1 MDCHPIGMG
10 DQVCASHSKMT
21 ITTSPHGAA
30 REGQLSKYSVEA
42 GFERQACA
50 LLAGA
55 SNGRRHWKNLPSVVV
70 LAFPPALPNCGGRGR
85 RREHRP
91 GSPGG
96 TTRPPSQPRAAAL
109 RVTPTVSSSCSE
121 KYKLEAGGSGLPAG
135 GSSSSMQ
142 VICSFTARLAARS
155 MGQPEW
161 TLLLGWT
168 TVCAVSNIL

>member
-1 MDCHPIGMG
+1 MDAVTGKTGLQWLFSRSC
-10 DQVCASHSKMT
+10 
-21 ITTSPHGAA
+21 
-30 REGQLSKYSVEA
+30 QLSPIVVA
-42 GFERQACA
+42 G
-50 LLAGA
+50 
-55 SNGRRHWKNLPSVVV
+55 
-70 LAFPPALPNCGGRGR
+70 GGGGNIA
-85 RREHRP
+85 P
-91 GSPGG
+91 DSPGG

-121 KYKLEAGGSGLPAG
+121 KYKLEAAGSGLPAG

-155 MGQPEW
+155 LGQPEW